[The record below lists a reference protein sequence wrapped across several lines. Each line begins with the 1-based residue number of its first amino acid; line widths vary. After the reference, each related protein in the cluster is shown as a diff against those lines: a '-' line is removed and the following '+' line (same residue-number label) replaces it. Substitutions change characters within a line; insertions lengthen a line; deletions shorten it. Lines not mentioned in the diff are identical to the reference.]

1 MQHHGFY
8 QPGRKYR
15 APGFVATSF
24 TDDVARSF
32 AQRARES
39 GLPAVLWVVHM
50 HPEGRRSP
58 KYACKHVNLVRKTH
72 VAGEAEYLFSP
83 YSVFTVRSVRWSALG
98 AAAATADQPH
108 EVHLDA
114 AVDNALEPEDLPLA
128 PWN

>member
-50 HPEGRRSP
+50 HPEGRRNP

-83 YSVFTVRSVRWSALG
+83 YSVFTVRSVLIDGPPCCG
-98 AAAATADQPH
+98 ACAARVRVRVRVCAYPARRRQT
-108 EVHLDA
+108 
-114 AVDNALEPEDLPLA
+114 
-128 PWN
+128 